1 MENNNNNNNI
11 FDDYTQKQLKEMA
24 PYMITLDPGLT
35 IEKVEKIS
43 LYDIANGQI
52 PEQQLPNDINNDIV
66 KLMKDD
72 VGLQKLGV
80 VRITMENG
88 QQYYL
93 QEESHIGAKT
103 RLTMIIGMDQPLHDV
118 SVYRER
124 FYTQAEKQRKGGKSK
139 KQKKL
144 KKTKKTKKTKK
155 NKRTHTRKHRRLTN
169 KK

>member
-11 FDDYTQKQLKEMA
+11 FDDYTQEQLKEMA
-24 PYMITLDPGLT
+24 PYMITLDPRLT

-80 VRITMENG
+80 VRITMEDG

-93 QEESHIGAKT
+93 QEGSHIGAKA

-139 KQKKL
+139 KQRKL

-155 NKRTHTRKHRRLTN
+155 NKRKYTRKRTRSTN

>member
-1 MENNNNNNNI
+1 MENNI
-11 FDDYTQKQLKEMA
+11 FNDYTQEQLKEMA
-24 PYMITLDPGLT
+24 PYMITLDPRLS

-80 VRITMENG
+80 VRITMEDG

-93 QEESHIGAKT
+93 QEGSHIGSKA

-139 KQKKL
+139 KQRKL

-155 NKRTHTRKHRRLTN
+155 NKRKHTRKRRR
-169 KK
+169 

>member
-11 FDDYTQKQLKEMA
+11 FDDYTQEQLKEMA
-24 PYMITLDPGLT
+24 PYMITLDPRLT

-66 KLMKDD
+66 KLMKHD

-139 KQKKL
+139 KQRKL

-155 NKRTHTRKHRRLTN
+155 NKRKHTRKRRR
-169 KK
+169 